1 MTDGMNYS
9 KWVDRYVRNEL
20 SKEEEFEFEVAL
32 LESEELKKEL
42 ETALGLK
49 QLLKLSEGQIEDK
62 SSGQA
67 PENRSNWQPYALAAS
82 VILAVSS
89 MALYWKANSENLALS
104 ERVYAL
110 SQPRTG
116 VRVVS
121 VDIMRSA
128 SSRTPDVRILK
139 PKGHSTIILDI
150 ELAPVSAK
158 ADSLSFKLIQDDKSV
173 QLEWDARPDSKE
185 RAKVAINNEAVPEG
199 MYWLEISDVEGNFL
213 ERRLLEFRDRIE

>member
-1 MTDGMNYS
+1 M
-9 KWVDRYVRNEL
+9 DRYVRNEL
-20 SKEEEFEFEVAL
+20 GKEEEFEFEVAL

-49 QLLKLSEGQIEDK
+49 QLLKLSEDQIEDK

-67 PENRSNWQPYALAAS
+67 PENRSNWQPYALYQPNMKNAP
-82 VILAVSS
+82 VILTVSS
-89 MALYWKANSENLALS
+89 MALYWKANGENLALS
-104 ERVYAL
+104 ERVYSL

-116 VRVVS
+116 VRVVA

-139 PKGHSTIILDI
+139 PQGHSSIILDI

-173 QLEWDARPDSKE
+173 QLEWDARPDSTE
-185 RAKVAINNEAVPEG
+185 RAKVAINSEAVNP
-199 MYWLEISDVEGNFL
+199 
-213 ERRLLEFRDRIE
+213 RLGDHHTS